1 MLQILTLTNHKVFCT
16 IQNINIERLHMNTL
30 NISSELAHEIIRSK
44 YNLPDN
50 FRIVIDPPTHVEEN
64 KSDEWIYVPNNW
76 YNRYMPPEATNS
88 RIFWLN
94 MFQAQFVYHHLL
106 IGIAVGIKLSQ
117 NISFDFV
124 PLIKMNNQ

>member
-30 NISSELAHEIIRSK
+30 NISSELAHEIILSK

-50 FRIVIDPPTHVEEN
+50 FRIVIDPPPHVEEN

-76 YNRYMPPEATNS
+76 YNRYMPPEATK
-88 RIFWLN
+88 F
-94 MFQAQFVYHHLL
+94 
-106 IGIAVGIKLSQ
+106 K
-117 NISFDFV
+117 NILVEYVSGTVCVSSPADWDSSWDQTFAEHIVRFRPVNKDE
-124 PLIKMNNQ
+124 